1 MTEEQRKRYSA
12 KSNEWRKAN
21 TKAFTIQL
29 NKENDADVIEF
40 LSTKKNRQRYIID
53 LIRKE
58 IRSERT

>member
-21 TKAFTIQL
+21 TKTFTIQL

-58 IRSERT
+58 IKSERA